1 LAGRHEK
8 VLAISDSQYTKLY
21 SGEASTLDR
30 QRYDDSIIDWK
41 RSEAMSLHA
50 LRADATHLDAVAA
63 LFDAYRSFYQQP
75 SNLEQSRAFI
85 AERMAASESAIFLI
99 QDENGEALGFVQLY
113 PTFSSI
119 DAHRTWLLS
128 DLFTAPAA
136 RGRGVGRLLMNT
148 ARDFALATGAKG
160 LVLETAT
167 DNFTAQGLYE
177 SLGYVRDSGF
187 YTYMLDL
194 RQG

>member
-1 LAGRHEK
+1 MVIE
-8 VLAISDSQYTKLY
+8 VI
-21 SGEASTLDR
+21 
-30 QRYDDSIIDWK
+30 
-41 RSEAMSLHA
+41 
-50 LRADATHLDAVAA
+50 RATTAQLESVAN
-63 LFDAYRSFYQQP
+63 LFDAYRGFYQQP

-85 AERMAASESAIFLI
+85 AERMAGNESAIFLA
-99 QDENGEALGFVQLY
+99 QDENAEALGFVQLY

-136 RGRGVGRLLMNT
+136 RGRGIGRLLMNT
-148 ARDFALATGAKG
+148 ARDFALQTGAKE
-160 LVLETAT
+160 LVLETAN

-177 SLGYVRDSGF
+177 SLGYVRDTGY

-194 RQG
+194 RQD

>member
-21 SGEASTLDR
+21 SDEASTLDR

-85 AERMAASESAIFLI
+85 AERMAASESAIFLA

-177 SLGYVRDSGF
+177 SLGYVRDSGY
-187 YTYMLDL
+187 YTYVLDL

>member
-1 LAGRHEK
+1 MTIK
-8 VLAISDSQYTKLY
+8 
-21 SGEASTLDR
+21 
-30 QRYDDSIIDWK
+30 
-41 RSEAMSLHA
+41 A
-50 LRADATHLDAVAA
+50 LRADSAQLEAVAQ
-63 LFDAYRSFYQQP
+63 LFDAYRGFYEQP
-75 SNLEQSRAFI
+75 SNLAQSRAFI
-85 AERMAASESAIFLI
+85 AERMAAGESAIFLA
-99 QDENGEALGFVQLY
+99 QDEHGEALGFVQLY

-128 DLFTAPAA
+128 DLFTTPAA

-148 ARDFALATGAKG
+148 ARAFALETGAKG

-167 DNFTAQGLYE
+167 DNLTAQGLYE
-177 SLGYVRDSGF
+177 SLGYVRDTGY

>member
-1 LAGRHEK
+1 MTIQ
-8 VLAISDSQYTKLY
+8 V
-21 SGEASTLDR
+21 
-30 QRYDDSIIDWK
+30 
-41 RSEAMSLHA
+41 M
-50 LRADATHLDAVAA
+50 RATTAQLEAVAE
-63 LFDAYRSFYQQP
+63 LFDAYRGFYQQP
-75 SNLEQSRAFI
+75 SNLAQSRAFI
-85 AERMAASESAIFLI
+85 SERMAGDESAIFLA
-99 QDENGEALGFVQLY
+99 QDENGGALGFVQLY

-136 RGRGVGRLLMNT
+136 RGRGAGRLLMNT
-148 ARDFALATGAKG
+148 ARDFALQTGAKG

-177 SLGYVRDSGF
+177 SLGYVRDSGY

-194 RQG
+194 RQD

>member
-1 LAGRHEK
+1 M
-8 VLAISDSQYTKLY
+8 
-21 SGEASTLDR
+21 TL
-30 QRYDDSIIDWK
+30 Q
-41 RSEAMSLHA
+41 A
-50 LRADATHLDAVAA
+50 LRATTIHLDAVAK
-63 LFDAYRSFYQQP
+63 LFDAYRGFYGQP

-85 AERMAASESAIFLI
+85 VERMAGNESAIFLVE
-99 QDENGEALGFVQLY
+99 DESDEALGFVQLY

-128 DLFTAPAA
+128 DLFTTPPA

-148 ARDFALATGAKG
+148 ARDFAVKTGAKG

-167 DNFTAQGLYE
+167 DNFTAQALYE
-177 SLGYVRDSGF
+177 SLGWARDTGY
-187 YTYMLDL
+187 YTYLLDL